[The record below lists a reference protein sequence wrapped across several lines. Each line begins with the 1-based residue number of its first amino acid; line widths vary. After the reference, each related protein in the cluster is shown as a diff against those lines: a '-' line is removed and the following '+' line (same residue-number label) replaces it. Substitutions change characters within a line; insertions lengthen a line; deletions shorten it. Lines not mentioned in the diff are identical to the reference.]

1 MVNNENRSFS
11 NNEKITTELSYIVK
25 YLYEN
30 FEMLSRWTPEFT
42 AKELLLILE
51 LRDNKSLRIG
61 DIVDKTGF
69 SFSTVSWLVDN
80 LVKKKV
86 LSRRRDSNDR
96 RVVRVKLA
104 AKGQETIQE
113 YERIFEE
120 IADLFY
126 AVLTPEEQQEFLRL
140 SCKVID
146 KLEEKTAG
154 RLVNPQVKRICK

>member
-1 MVNNENRSFS
+1 MGAEGKKSILS
-11 NNEKITTELSYIVK
+11 DGKITAELSYVVK

-51 LRDNKSLRIG
+51 LRGNKSLCIG
-61 DIVDKTGF
+61 DIADKTGF

-80 LVKKKV
+80 LVKRKI
-86 LSRRRDSNDR
+86 LNRRRDSSDR

-104 AKGQETIQE
+104 AKGQETIRE
-113 YERIFEE
+113 YDCIFEE

-126 AVLTPEEQQEFLRL
+126 AVLTPEEQKEFLRL
-140 SCKVID
+140 SCKVMD
-146 KLEEKTAG
+146 KIEKSGAETFFT
-154 RLVNPQVKRICK
+154 PQVKKICK